1 MVAGIYSLLRW
12 GMQLSID
19 FTGGTI
25 IQIQNVKLQDQIGTI
40 QKFLEEKEIEVVS
53 FNISKESINIK
64 TKPIEREKWVDV
76 KNQLE
81 DDYGEIE
88 ELQFETVGPVL
99 GKELLQ
105 KTAIAALLAV
115 FGILFYIAYVFKD
128 VKYGL
133 RCPFPCM
140 IRLLFSIGLENL

>member
-105 KTAIAALLAV
+105 KTAIAAL
-115 FGILFYIAYVFKD
+115 ILYS
-128 VKYGL
+128 L
-133 RCPFPCM
+133 C
-140 IRLLFSIGLENL
+140 L